1 MNTKKHIFFLLCCIP
16 FLTLR
21 AADLNGEKAHAD
33 SLYAQEEYDK
43 AAAIYQTVADSVQ
56 DAEVF
61 YNLGCCHYRLDDMAR
76 AVLWFERAALLKP
89 GDKDIRFN
97 LELAR
102 SKTIDRITPRHE
114 FFLVSVFRWLT
125 QLMSL
130 RQWAVLCIGL
140 FAVSLLALGMFLYS
154 DRYALRRAGFYTFV
168 LFLLLTVLGNVC
180 AFAQR
185 NFAANRH
192 SAIIMAPSVT
202 VRSTPSESGNEL
214 FVLHEGT
221 RVEIR
226 DDSMKDWCE
235 VQIADGKVG
244 WVARKVMETI

>member
-1 MNTKKHIFFLLCCIP
+1 MFQAVLFGLMHGIP
-16 FLTLR
+16 FGLAT
-21 AADLNGEKAHAD
+21 K
-33 SLYAQEEYDK
+33 SV
-43 AAAIYQTVADSVQ
+43 TV
-56 DAEVF
+56 
-61 YNLGCCHYRLDDMAR
+61 
-76 AVLWFERAALLKP
+76 
-89 GDKDIRFN
+89 
-97 LELAR
+97 
-102 SKTIDRITPRHE
+102 
-114 FFLVSVFRWLT
+114 
-125 QLMSL
+125 
-130 RQWAVLCIGL
+130 
-140 FAVSLLALGMFLYS
+140 
-154 DRYALRRAGFYTFV
+154 
-168 LFLLLTVLGNVC
+168 FLLLTVLGNVC